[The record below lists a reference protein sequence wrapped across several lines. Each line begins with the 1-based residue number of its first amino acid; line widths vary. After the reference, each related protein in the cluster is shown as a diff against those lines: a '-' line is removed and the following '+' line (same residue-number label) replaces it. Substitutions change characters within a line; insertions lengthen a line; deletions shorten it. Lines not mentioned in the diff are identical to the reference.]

1 MQFTKEYNQ
10 KLAWVHRGDMCLKC
24 MSKKRSAYWRQG
36 TLSPRNLISK
46 HQLPLSNGF
55 NPYLILSR
63 KYPLQHLCIEE
74 ILCRCSVFMCAVC
87 SCLRLQT
94 LRHMCVSVSV
104 CVCVLYPLMLS
115 WSNPRRYESISALC
129 FGPKGQRNVLF
140 VFSTVT
146 YMLSQLPNLYLSS
159 AYKPAL
165 IGGYIN
171 NFTCSTLFHYSKQ
184 QIWNIKQL

>member
-104 CVCVLYPLMLS
+104 CVYVCCILSCWAGVIPGGMNPFQLCVLV
-115 WSNPRRYESISALC
+115 
-129 FGPKGQRNVLF
+129 PKGRGTYCLF
-140 VFSTVT
+140 FPLWPICYHSFLT
-146 YMLSQLPNLYLSS
+146 YISVQHTSPL
-159 AYKPAL
+159 
-165 IGGYIN
+165 
-171 NFTCSTLFHYSKQ
+171 
-184 QIWNIKQL
+184 